1 MRIARV
7 PFGWKPAVLV
17 AIAAIAA
24 ACGSSEPLTS
34 VSLEIYDSSVI
45 KSPTKVT
52 LDVFDGPSGNQ
63 IATFDRMASAQTT
76 ASSLLGSVMIVPGPG
91 STVGTLHIEGRRSSG
106 GTTTSWGSVDVP
118 LIANRLVSA
127 RLMLGRDGGPTDA
140 GASGS
145 GGTSGGLGGSA
156 ARPAAARP
164 GSGAAG
170 AATAPAARRPPADAG
185 HTSGRRRLD
194 ARRQRYRSVSPRA
207 RALRFGKDFG
217 VCCDSACDTL
227 CHGCNLSGSRGTC
240 AVFTAGSQC
249 APPSCTATS
258 NDLIP
263 ARTCD
268 SSGNCSA
275 AGTVVSCGRY
285 RCQNDACLRSCT
297 SSTACVSGF
306 RCFQNRCQ

>member
-24 ACGSSEPLTS
+24 ACGSFDPLTS
-34 VSLEIYDSSVI
+34 VSLDIYDSSVI
-45 KSPTKVT
+45 QSPTKVT

-63 IATFDRMASAQTT
+63 IATFDRMASAQTS
-76 ASSLLGSVMIVPGPG
+76 ASSLLGNVMIVPGPS
-91 STVGTLHIEGRRSSG
+91 STFGTLHIEGRRSSG
-106 GTTTSWGSVDVP
+106 GTMTSWGRVDVP
-118 LIANRLVSA
+118 LVANRLVSA

-145 GGTSGGLGGSA
+145 GGTSGGLGGSGA
-156 ARPAAARP
+156 A

-170 AATAPAARRPPADAG
+170 SGAVGGSNGAGGATPPADAG
-185 HTSGRRRLD
+185 APPVDGGSTLAGNGTACQSARTCASGFCAD
-194 ARRQRYRSVSPRA
+194 
-207 RALRFGKDFG
+207 G

-227 CHGCNLSGSRGTC
+227 CHGCNLNGSRGTC
-240 AVFTAGSQC
+240 AVFAAGSQC

-275 AGTVVSCGRY
+275 AGSVVSCGRY

>member
-1 MRIARV
+1 MRITRV

-17 AIAAIAA
+17 AIAVIAA
-24 ACGSSEPLTS
+24 ACGSSDPLTS

-45 KSPTKVT
+45 QSPTRVT
-52 LDVFDGPSGNQ
+52 LDVFDGPTGNQ
-63 IATFDRMASAQTT
+63 IATFERTASPQTSASA
-76 ASSLLGSVMIVPGPG
+76 LLGSVMIVPGPS
-91 STVGTLHIEGRRSSG
+91 STVGTLHIEGRRSGSG
-106 GTTTSWGSVDVP
+106 TMTSWGSVDVP
-118 LIANRLVSA
+118 LIASRQVSA

-145 GGTSGGLGGSA
+145 GGTSGGLGGS
-156 ARPAAARP
+156 
-164 GSGAAG
+164 GAAG
-170 AATAPAARRPPADAG
+170 SAATGGSNGAGGVTPPADAG
-185 HTSGRRRLD
+185 TTPVDAGPTLAGNGTACQSARTCASGFCAD
-194 ARRQRYRSVSPRA
+194 
-207 RALRFGKDFG
+207 G

-227 CHGCNLSGSRGTC
+227 CHGCNLGGSRGTC
-240 AVFTAGSQC
+240 AVFAAGSQC

-275 AGTVVSCGRY
+275 AGTAVSCGRY

-297 SSTACVSGF
+297 SSTACVFGF